1 MLMNIDARMILL
13 LIIFLCLY
21 GGINFY
27 FFFHAR
33 AIFHFSGILKG
44 VLLCLLL
51 LLIIAPMIVRALESL
66 HFEHLAR
73 LAAFTGYVWMAF
85 VFFFFFLSISLELVR
100 GIHKLI
106 APETGRL
113 ALQTLTFSL
122 SVFLAAGL
130 VVYGYID
137 AQRIRV
143 KNLQILTDQTLPG
156 NGKLRI
162 VQISDVHVGILIR
175 NSRLTPILEQIRKAQ
190 PDILVSTGDLLD
202 GELDNIMKDAWHFA
216 AIPAKFGK
224 FAVLG
229 NHEYYAGLDRSI
241 EFTQAAGFQL
251 LRDDVT
257 RAAEITI
264 LGSDDVTGRGFAG
277 TGKREGFKKAL
288 TEKRDGFV
296 LLLKHQPHID
306 QNANFNLM
314 LSGHTHGGQLY
325 PFGFI
330 VKLYFPHIYGLQE
343 LASNKHLY
351 VSRGT
356 GTWGPPVRVFAPP
369 EITVI
374 DVIGKKQ

>member
-1 MLMNIDARMILL
+1 MLMNVEAKMILFL
-13 LIIFLCLY
+13 LFFLGLY

-27 FFFHAR
+27 FFFR
-33 AIFHFSGILKG
+33 AKSIFHFSGILQG
-44 VLLCLLL
+44 LLLCLLL

-66 HFEHLAR
+66 HFEHLAH
-73 LAAFTGYVWMAF
+73 LAAFIGYIWMAF

-100 GIHKLI
+100 GIYQLI
-106 APETGRL
+106 APKTGQL

-137 AQRIRV
+137 AQLIRV
-143 KNLQILTDQTLPG
+143 TNLQIFTDQMLPG

-175 NSRLTPILEQIRKAQ
+175 NSRLTPLLEQIRKAR

-202 GELDNIMKDAWHFA
+202 GELDNIMKDAGHFA
-216 AIPAKFGK
+216 ALPAKYGK

-229 NHEYYAGLDRSI
+229 NHEYYAGLARSI
-241 EFTQAAGFQL
+241 AFTQAAGFQL

-257 RAAEITI
+257 RAAGITI
-264 LGSDDVTGRGFAG
+264 LGSDDIAGRGFAG

-288 TEKRDGFV
+288 NEKRDDFA

-325 PFGFI
+325 PFGFL
-330 VKLYFPHIYGLQE
+330 VKIYFPHLYGLQE
-343 LASNKHLY
+343 LAPNKFLY
-351 VSRGT
+351 VSRGV

-369 EITVI
+369 EITII
-374 DVIGKKQ
+374 DLIGKKQ